1 MVDPAQIVLFLVII
15 ILTTLLVGLGIQVFF
30 ILRELRRA
38 VAKTNKILEDA
49 GVITESV
56 STPLATLSS
65 LMMGVKTGISAA
77 NLLKKVTKLGE
88 KEAEDKKDGELELNA
103 QLSEEE
109 KKSREAASDAANA
122 GSGSARPLI
131 RRFFKGISRK
141 SNL

>member
-15 ILTTLLVGLGIQVFF
+15 VLTTLLVALGIQVFF

-38 VAKTNKILEDA
+38 VAKANKILEDT

-77 NLLKKVTKLGE
+77 NLLKKVTKIGE
-88 KEAEDKKDGELELNA
+88 KKNDDTKIEELKTEN
-103 QLSEEE
+103 SVTEE
-109 KKSREAASDAANA
+109 KNK
-122 GSGSARPLI
+122 PLI
-131 RRFFKGISRK
+131 RRFFKGLSRK
-141 SNL
+141 RNL